1 MKNIINGG
9 NLNKKEKPKLLMTYN
24 SNLGKIKEMTCTD
37 IKSGKEIH
45 SCIINK
51 LIDMKIL

>member
-1 MKNIINGG
+1 MNNS
-9 NLNKKEKPKLLMTYN
+9 NNFSKEKLKLIMTYN
-24 SNLGKIKEMTCTD
+24 SNLRKTREMICTD

>member
-24 SNLGKIKEMTCTD
+24 SNLGKIKEMICTD